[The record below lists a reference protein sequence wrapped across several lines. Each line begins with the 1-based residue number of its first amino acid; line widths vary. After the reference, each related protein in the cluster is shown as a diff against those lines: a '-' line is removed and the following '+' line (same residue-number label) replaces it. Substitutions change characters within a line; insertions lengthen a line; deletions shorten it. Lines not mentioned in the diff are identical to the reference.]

1 VVVLGGGGG
10 CPFRCPRCVSCSGL
24 VASFVHRC
32 RSSVLGVC
40 SVSFVLHF
48 LSCIGWIVLGF
59 APNSLLFNAKRVRHD
74 HKKNRGLGR
83 GAQPSPFIKAGGRGI
98 WPCVP
103 PSSLHRSGAVSD
115 GGTSIICCWRRGP
128 KGWRRKGQEPCGFV
142 YCKNII

>member
-74 HKKNRGLGR
+74 HKKIEDWGEELSPHLSSKLEEEGSGR
-83 GAQPSPFIKAGGRGI
+83 ACHHPLCTALVLSRT
-98 WPCVP
+98 V
-103 PSSLHRSGAVSD
+103 
-115 GGTSIICCWRRGP
+115 GP
-128 KGWRRKGQEPCGFV
+128 Q
-142 YCKNII
+142 